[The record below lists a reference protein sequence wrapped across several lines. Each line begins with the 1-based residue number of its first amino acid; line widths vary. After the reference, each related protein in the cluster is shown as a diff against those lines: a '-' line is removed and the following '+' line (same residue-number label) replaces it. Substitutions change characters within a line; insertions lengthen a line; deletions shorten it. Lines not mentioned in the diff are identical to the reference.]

1 MKMDFSTFSME
12 LPFTSALTPALS
24 PRERVSNV
32 TSPDN
37 YSILGVI
44 TGLVSSAVRG
54 TTILLA
60 ELLETRRT
68 IPPLLGERAGVRAD
82 VTTDFMVA
90 PEESWFTSCHL
101 QKISRNLKVFP
112 RFLLAVAIA
121 RIFIGSTMAADIS
134 TEFNAANK
142 LYAEG
147 KFTDAAT
154 TYEKILQSKAV
165 SPALYF
171 NYGNAEFK
179 SGNFGRAI
187 AAYRQA
193 AQLTP
198 RDAEVRANLE
208 FARNQVQGP
217 TLRESRW
224 SRTAGWLGLLTLNEW
239 TELAAAA
246 LWLTFVLLAA
256 TQIRPALKTALR
268 GFVPGAVA
276 VTLLSCA
283 CLGVDASIYFS
294 RQTAVVVMPE
304 VTARS
309 GPFEEAQSTFTAH
322 NGAELAVLDRREN
335 WLQVT
340 DGSGRIGWLQC
351 QQVEILPGS

>member
-1 MKMDFSTFSME
+1 MKTH
-12 LPFTSALTPALS
+12 LH
-24 PRERVSNV
+24 
-32 TSPDN
+32 
-37 YSILGVI
+37 
-44 TGLVSSAVRG
+44 
-54 TTILLA
+54 ILLA
-60 ELLETRRT
+60 AMTVW
-68 IPPLLGERAGVRAD
+68 I
-82 VTTDFMVA
+82 
-90 PEESWFTSCHL
+90 
-101 QKISRNLKVFP
+101 FP
-112 RFLLAVAIA
+112 
-121 RIFIGSTMAADIS
+121 GQTMAADAS
-134 TEFNAANK
+134 AEFNAANK

-147 KFTDAAT
+147 KFADAADA
-154 TYEKILQSKAV
+154 YGKILQSKAV

-224 SRTAGWLGLLTLNEW
+224 ANWLGLLTLNEW
-239 TELAAAA
+239 TGLAAVA
-246 LWLTFVLLAA
+246 LWLTFALLAA
-256 TQIRPALKTALR
+256 MQIRPALKTALGSFTR
-268 GFVPGAVA
+268 GAVA
-276 VTLLSCA
+276 VTLLSGA
-283 CLGVDASIYFS
+283 CLGVDTAIHFS
-294 RQTAVVVMPE
+294 RQTAVVVTPE

-309 GPFEEAQSTFTAH
+309 GPFEEAQSAFTAH
-322 NGAELAVLDRREN
+322 NGAELAVLDHRDN

-351 QQVEILPGS
+351 KQVEVLPGS